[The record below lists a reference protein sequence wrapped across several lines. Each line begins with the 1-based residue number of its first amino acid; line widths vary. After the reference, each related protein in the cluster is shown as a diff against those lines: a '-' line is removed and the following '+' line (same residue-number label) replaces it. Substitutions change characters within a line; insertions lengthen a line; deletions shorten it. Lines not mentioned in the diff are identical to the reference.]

1 MFDYIARKIAG
12 IEGNT
17 EKLIDSKLLIAR
29 NKKRTWLRLLV
40 YTAICVVIGFF
51 VGKIV

>member
-12 IEGNT
+12 IERGT
-17 EKLIDSKLLIAR
+17 EKLIDNKLLIAR

-40 YTAICVVIGFF
+40 YTAICVGIGFG
-51 VGKIV
+51 VGRII

>member
-12 IEGNT
+12 IERGT
-17 EKLIDSKLLIAR
+17 EKLIDSKLLITR

-40 YTAICVVIGFF
+40 YTAICVGIGF
-51 VGKIV
+51 GAGRII

>member
-12 IEGNT
+12 IEKGT
-17 EKLIDSKLLIAR
+17 EKFLDSKLLIAR
-29 NKKRTWLRLLV
+29 NKRHTWLRLLV
-40 YTAICVVIGFF
+40 YTAICVGIGFG